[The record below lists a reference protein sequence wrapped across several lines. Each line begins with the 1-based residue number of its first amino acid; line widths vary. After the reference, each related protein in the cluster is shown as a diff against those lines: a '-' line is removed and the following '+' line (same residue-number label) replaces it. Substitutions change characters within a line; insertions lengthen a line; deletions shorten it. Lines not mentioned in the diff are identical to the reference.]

1 MATGG
6 GSGAA
11 AHVVP
16 PAVWKAQ
23 AAATTATPE
32 HVAFPI
38 AAPQPEGQ
46 PCPAASHLWSVPGAP
61 LRVTSTAATAAV
73 GAAAER
79 LGGLAGS
86 RFQPSKF

>member
-38 AAPQPEGQ
+38 AAPQGQ
-46 PCPAASHLWSVPGAP
+46 PSAAASHLWSVPGAP

-73 GAAAER
+73 GAAPER